1 MWSLEDLRLK
11 FELNPS
17 VDGND
22 GFIVEKM
29 AIEGAAY
36 FPQDDKIDLS
46 VELRSNLPTANFRWV
61 HKDSISEEDAEKE
74 IQVPVY
80 MSKARKILLTSVG
93 IPAELKENYVW
104 YQRGVAIFAWD
115 NSN

>member
-1 MWSLEDLRLK
+1 LK
-11 FELNPS
+11 FELNPTI
-17 VDGND
+17 DGND

-46 VELRSNLPTANFRWV
+46 VELRSSLPLANFRWV
-61 HKDSISEEDAEKE
+61 HKDSFSEEDESKE

-80 MSKARKILLTSVG
+80 MSKARKILLASVG
-93 IPAELKENYVW
+93 IPLEASSTGDRNTQNNVW
-104 YQRGVAIFAWD
+104 Y
-115 NSN
+115 